1 MANEFMLSLIGF
13 LDEAQTTKNV
23 QDSLKR
29 IQQNA
34 QAKQK
39 QLQPKLKIFDT
50 QQLQSSGTAYIQ
62 GTANIVDK
70 IKAQFS
76 HLGKVNVN
84 TFADAS
90 GKIKSLSVA
99 ITENGNIVEKFKMQL
114 AGLNTVGN
122 LGFVQVGKNLID
134 KTVGTD
140 LVAQTKRLS
149 DFERKLVQ
157 IKNTALN
164 SNSSK
169 FIVNN
174 ADIRK
179 QYNDLNS
186 VLGQYRKS
194 VGQLTTEELNSFTL
208 RINKLKD
215 YIALKRDEQSVSNRN
230 NANASTATVNQGV
243 LREEAK
249 LETLK
254 LKWKDNSAL
263 TQDFHNKVKALQ
275 ATLANIKTPK
285 DLAQF
290 RTSLTLLRE
299 EARQLDMQFKGG
311 LSTDQFNAK
320 LDLLNKRIQL
330 YMQNNSRASKA
341 YASQF
346 QQLQNGINTATSK
359 ADLTALQT
367 QFQQL
372 QTQIKIAGYEGQ
384 AFGQRMVSAGKKF
397 LQWTGITSSIM
408 YVVQA
413 LRQLRTNVK
422 ELDSSMVSLK
432 KVTNET
438 DTGYNDFFQRAI
450 DKAKE
455 LNTSVKAIVDS
466 TAEFSK
472 LGYGMADAELLSE
485 VANVYAN
492 VGEFNIDDASTSLV
506 STIAGFKELSAS
518 DAWKIVDTFNHISN
532 NFSISAMGI
541 GEALKRSASAL
552 SEGNNSME
560 ESIAMITT
568 ANTVVQDYE
577 KVGTALRTLSLRI
590 RGSKA
595 ELEKDG
601 LDTEGMV
608 ESTSRLRDMVL
619 AIANVDILKESGTEF
634 KSTYQILNELSQVWK
649 NIDNEVERS
658 ALLEALGGKM
668 QSNVLSSLLNNGELL
683 RDVYYETGKATN
695 SARVEQEKWSNSIE
709 ASEGK
714 VKATFEAISTNIL
727 KSDVYKG
734 TLDTLANILDVVD
747 KLTDGSGGIPAMA
760 GMLGGAFTML
770 GGGFNFS
777 SLAGSAFTGL
787 WGELEKLAGGTAT
800 ATKNTLGLVGSFTEA
815 EKMINAYNASANR
828 TVYINDSI
836 SRINGGLNT
845 SVTTY
850 LNSLH
855 GANANMEGYINTV
868 GLYSRGLDGLKNAF
882 KSYNNLASVSTT
894 EQLRFAD
901 VLSTTNMQL
910 GNYLTKLNGAKAGI
924 FGYLGYIVK
933 TKVAT
938 TALTVATKAVN
949 LAFNSL
955 LAVGVGMAIT
965 KFVEFIHTQE
975 RLAEA
980 MKESTERIRGSLS
993 DMDSYKQK
1001 IDDICESTVNE
1012 EDKIKSLIEVKNEIS
1027 EKYRREID
1035 DIKDVTEAR
1044 KELNSVLDAEAQK
1057 ERQTYLAQN
1066 QKQYE
1071 KVYEQMFDFKGK
1083 GNKFAGWEY
1092 FNKLMSDDEY
1102 GTTTS
1107 TFESMYEKLSERVR
1121 GMFEAHE
1128 YTDFYGFHHN
1138 YLYLDVE
1145 NEIEYF
1151 EKLKEIQAELQNM
1164 SNFGELNPTDAL
1176 LLEEITKQYKML
1188 DEYLYDDKT
1197 KRMDTIL
1204 AYAKTQ
1210 AEELYY
1216 AYSKLNGSLSS
1227 MSTAGQKENWT
1238 SGLIKLADDDMFV
1251 IEQLQNMIDNVPSV
1265 ASSDAVD
1272 ELALISAELSKVE
1285 SGIKSVNQAL
1295 SKADELFEDLVKV
1308 MDENADT
1315 DKFFSS
1321 HDIIEMLDK
1330 YPELHDAILVTAQG
1344 YKIEEKALENLRDA
1358 KLKEKKTALQTDLD
1372 TTRSLLS
1379 VTQKKLSMYQSEIK
1393 GVRNVIEAKKALAT
1407 LETNIAKIQQLSNAN
1422 VASGLGM
1429 AFKRVASNSV
1439 TNSVLEKQ
1447 KAQLEQYI
1455 KLNEDISTYTQS
1467 INKLQ
1472 TQIDVLG
1479 TNFDNVKDDADDM
1492 TDAINRQK
1500 KAIDDLN
1507 DDLSDAQENIN
1518 DLIKLTMDM
1527 IKKEKELEKEA
1538 LEERLDNYEELID
1551 KKKELLDIEKEQYDF
1566 QKELNENNDNVLE
1579 LQQQIAS
1586 LSVEGAEYSLE
1597 DLKLKAELEEKLAE
1611 EKAERDDFL
1620 YEHEIDSRKDALDR
1634 EQEAF
1639 ETQIEAQIKI
1649 IEDYLDY
1656 EGRIRQD
1663 AIDLINGKTQEFYNN
1678 LSQYVAD
1685 YTTMSSYEFNKL
1697 WNDAYEAL
1705 MKYSNG
1711 QIDVSYTLAYLAQQI
1726 AVCETQIKALEK
1738 QANATKNAL
1747 ADMTSTPLE
1756 NARKLNS
1763 EFSDLVDKASQV
1775 SALGGIRPK
1784 TNYSSWSA
1792 QDVETTPQSRLL
1804 ASLNLPKFHDGGIVS
1819 GTSTPQTEVLAKL
1832 LQGEIVATP
1841 AQAENFMSKTLPE
1854 LSGITTTNNS
1864 DNSVVFELGGINIT
1878 GNADANTVSQLR
1890 QIQNKIATDVFDKLN
1905 QRLNKTNL
1913 RVGF

>member
-62 GTANIVDK
+62 GTANIIDK

-114 AGLNTVGN
+114 AGLNTAGN

-299 EARQLDMQFKGG
+299 EARQLDMRFKGG

-320 LDLLNKRIQL
+320 LDLLNKRMQL

-455 LNTSVKAIVDS
+455 LHTSVKAIVDS

-492 VGEFNIDDASTSLV
+492 VGEFDINDASTSLV

-634 KSTYQILNELSQVWK
+634 KSTYQILNELSQAWK

-787 WGELEKLAGGTAT
+787 WGELQKLAGGTAT
-800 ATKNTLGLVGSFTEA
+800 VTKNTLGLVGSFTEA
-815 EKMINAYNASANR
+815 EKIINAYNASANR
-828 TVYINDSI
+828 TVYVNDSI
-836 SRINGGLNT
+836 TRINGGLNT

-868 GLYSRGLDGLKNAF
+868 GLYSRGLGGLSNAF
-882 KSYNNLASVSTT
+882 KSYNNLASVSRT

-901 VLSTTNMQL
+901 VLSVTNMQL

-924 FGYLGYIVK
+924 FGYFAYIVK

-938 TALTVATKAVN
+938 TALAVATKAVN

-965 KFVEFIHTQE
+965 KFIEFIHTQE

-980 MKESTERIRGSLS
+980 MKESTERIRSSLS

-1027 EKYRREID
+1027 EKYRQEID

-1044 KELNSVLDAEAQK
+1044 KELNSVLDTEAQK

-1066 QKQYE
+1066 KDMYDKFYKE
-1071 KVYEQMFDFKGK
+1071 TSDFKGK
-1083 GNKFAGWEY
+1083 KKKDVFNRFLEDNDYKTTRGESLYEGLTPKIKSMFSIHELEEGEY
-1092 FNKLMSDDEY
+1092 
-1102 GTTTS
+1102 
-1107 TFESMYEKLSERVR
+1107 
-1121 GMFEAHE
+1121 
-1128 YTDFYGFHHN
+1128 HHN
-1138 YLYLDVE
+1138 FLYLDVE

-1164 SNFGELNPTDAL
+1164 ANFDNLNSADEIL
-1176 LLEEITKQYKML
+1176 LKEITKEYKQL
-1188 DEYLYDDKT
+1188 ESYLYDDKT
-1197 KRMDTIL
+1197 KRADTIL
-1204 AYAKTQ
+1204 SYAKTQ

-1251 IEQLQNMIDNVPSV
+1251 IEQLQDMIDNIPSV
-1265 ASSDAVD
+1265 ASSDTVD

-1379 VTQKKLSMYQSEIK
+1379 ATQKKLSMYQSEIK

-1439 TNSVLEKQ
+1439 ANSVLEKQ

-1538 LEERLDNYEELID
+1538 LEERLDNYEKLID

-1678 LSQYVAD
+1678 LSRYVAD

-1705 MKYSNG
+1705 MKYGNG

-1792 QDVETTPQSRLL
+1792 QDVEATPQSRLL

-1819 GTSTPQTEVLAKL
+1819 GASTPQTEVLAKL